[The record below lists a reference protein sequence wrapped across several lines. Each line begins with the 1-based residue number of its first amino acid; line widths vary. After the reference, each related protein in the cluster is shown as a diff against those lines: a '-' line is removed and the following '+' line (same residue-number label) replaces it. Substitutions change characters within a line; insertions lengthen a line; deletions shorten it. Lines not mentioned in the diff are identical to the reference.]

1 VTEHSSRA
9 LWRYYLIE
17 IVDHWYYIAFGILIG
32 AFSYWMLAR
41 PEATTDR
48 AASAACE
55 QMYRL
60 ATTPTDTARVDATY
74 PLGSAGKD
82 HMTCGGMR
90 ALGMLK

>member
-1 VTEHSSRA
+1 MTDQSSKP

-17 IVDHWYYIAFGILIG
+17 ILDHWHYVAFGILIG

-41 PEATTDR
+41 PDATTDR
-48 AASAACE
+48 AAAAACE

-74 PLGSAGKD
+74 PLGSAGKGS
-82 HMTCGGMR
+82 MTCGRMR